1 MIPGSFTHI
10 NRVRYTLGVNI
21 NKGTIINLHCVQRKI
36 EEFYIYKE
44 GFFYF
49 SIYTVSRIFFDAVSK
64 LIERVSSLRTSY
76 RVVSLYLR
84 RCTFMNCSNCQ
95 TRNSPCLLSIFISF
109 RAYVPRPFWNLH
121 RGSCCGYLY
130 TAVPVYFLCNS
141 FRGLSVLSRN
151 METSRSLRSLIFTVY
166 VRFRILT
173 KRSLCLRLFV
183 NLK

>member
-1 MIPGSFTHI
+1 MIPGSFTHA

-76 RVVSLYLR
+76 RVVSLYLSS
-84 RCTFMNCSNCQ
+84 MHIHE
-95 TRNSPCLLSIFISF
+95 LLELPDSK
-109 RAYVPRPFWNLH
+109 
-121 RGSCCGYLY
+121 
-130 TAVPVYFLCNS
+130 
-141 FRGLSVLSRN
+141 LSVFTFYLHILSRLRSTSILKF
-151 METSRSLRSLIFTVY
+151 TSRLVLRLPLHCGTGLLFMQLFPRIICALEKYGDEPLVAFTY
-166 VRFRILT
+166 FHVRFRIFT